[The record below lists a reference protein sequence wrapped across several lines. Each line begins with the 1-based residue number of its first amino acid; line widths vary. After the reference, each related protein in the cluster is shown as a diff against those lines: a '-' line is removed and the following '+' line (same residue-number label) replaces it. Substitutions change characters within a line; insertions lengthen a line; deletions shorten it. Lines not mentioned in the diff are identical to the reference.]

1 MDEKEMREFSWPGLF
16 LVTGFCFFLFSLILK
31 FLNGSYPN
39 IFTWI
44 SLVSIGLGILCWLGK
59 SIPYAERKDNQKT
72 TS

>member
-1 MDEKEMREFSWPGLF
+1 MDENEVKGFYWPGLF

-31 FLNGSYPN
+31 ILNGSYPT

-44 SLVSIGLGILCWLGK
+44 TLVSISLGILSWLGK